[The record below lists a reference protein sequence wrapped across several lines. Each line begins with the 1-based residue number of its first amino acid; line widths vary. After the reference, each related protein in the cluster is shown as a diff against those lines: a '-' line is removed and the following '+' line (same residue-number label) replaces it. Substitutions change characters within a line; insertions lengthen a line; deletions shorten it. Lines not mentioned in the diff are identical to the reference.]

1 MANVS
6 TTTIL
11 SLILAILG
19 FFTAVISITASYYR
33 RNSRPLER
41 LDLIERAAETARWA
55 KRPVIWEVRVD
66 WCPKLT
72 SKWEDLSVSIRL
84 RVLAFL
90 FISSLFRSQFRRSL
104 SA

>member
-19 FFTAVISITASYYR
+19 FFTAVTTVTASYYR
-33 RNSRPLER
+33 RNARPSER
-41 LDLIERAAETARWA
+41 LDLTERAAETTCWT

-66 WCPKLT
+66 KYPKRT
-72 SKWEDLSVSIRL
+72 SKWEDLSVSICL
-84 RVLAFL
+84 RVLPFL
-90 FISSLFRSQFRRSL
+90 FISSLFRSQFRHSP